1 MSYYCFVQARYSS
14 RRLRGKVLKKINR
27 LAVIEILIKRLAKSK
42 KIFKVIILTSNS
54 IYDQNIKR
62 FCKNKN
68 IEYFSG
74 PLNNVFLRFK
84 NAIKFYKPHRV
95 IRISADSPLLDWRLL
110 DQMINSSKKLTNYDI
125 ISNVK
130 KRTFPKG
137 QSIEIF
143 KPKIFDISHKIL
155 SKNQKEHVTKFFYE
169 KKKYKIYNFH
179 LKKDYSKFNLCV
191 DNRRDLKNISKLI
204 NNRGIFDSWKNYVKE
219 L

>member
-1 MSYYCFVQARYSS
+1 
-14 RRLRGKVLKKINR
+14 
-27 LAVIEILIKRLAKSK
+27 
-42 KIFKVIILTSNS
+42 
-54 IYDQNIKR
+54 
-62 FCKNKN
+62 
-68 IEYFSG
+68 
-74 PLNNVFLRFK
+74 
-84 NAIKFYKPHRV
+84 
-95 IRISADSPLLDWRLL
+95 
-110 DQMINSSKKLTNYDI
+110 MINSSKKLTNYDI